1 MGCIQNEWAAAT
13 VCDMTLVMSDSNPPP
28 ERSSWLPGAALPAP
42 LSPAVSGRDEGDRA
56 RLVWLTRLRWV
67 AIAGQLAV
75 VLPAMALGW
84 LDRPLLVCF
93 LSIVGGLVLLNI
105 VTARWVVR
113 DRNPGRDM
121 LLIQLLFDLAA
132 LTSLL
137 LLSGGAW
144 NPLAPLLFVHACLGA
159 LLLNGWRSAANL
171 VALAFSIGSVTLA
184 ALHPPAL
191 PVFPT
196 PVSVELP
203 SLLLVA
209 LVIWGFTSW
218 MTSTLGEH
226 RRLLL
231 NLKEHQERGDRL
243 RAAGALAAG
252 FSHEF
257 SSPLN
262 TLKLRLGRLGRSA
275 VDEDNPDLVAALN
288 AADQCES
295 VLRKMIGRR
304 LEPGQLRMEQ
314 VELGPLVQ
322 RVCSS
327 WGAGV
332 RSPTVTLRGG
342 GVSMVLPPLALTQA
356 LLNLLDNAAEAM
368 EGVSELGTL
377 VHVELDASESIARIA
392 VMDRGPG
399 WPAIVRENVGQP
411 FVTTKSDGTGLGLYN
426 AHALAVALGG
436 RLHLE
441 DRPNGGA
448 VAAFVLPVEA
458 FAPGELP

>member
-1 MGCIQNEWAAAT
+1 
-13 VCDMTLVMSDSNPPP
+13 MTLIMSPPDP
-28 ERSSWLPGAALPAP
+28 DRRGASSWLPGAALPAP
-42 LSPAVSGRDEGDRA
+42 ISPATTGRDEGERA

-67 AIAGQLAV
+67 AVAGQLAV
-75 VLPAMALGW
+75 LVPALSLGW
-84 LDRPLLVCF
+84 LDRRLLVCF
-93 LSIVGGLVLLNI
+93 LSVVGGLVLLNV
-105 VTARWVVR
+105 VTARWIVR

-121 LLIQLLFDLAA
+121 LLIQLLVDLGA

-159 LLLNGWRSAANL
+159 LLLHGWRSAANL
-171 VALAFSIGSVTLA
+171 AALALAIGSVTLA
-184 ALHPPAL
+184 PLHPPAL
-191 PVFPT
+191 PSPPT
-196 PVSVELP
+196 PVAVTLP

-218 MTSTLGEH
+218 MSGTLGEH

-262 TLKLRLGRLGRSA
+262 TLKLRLGRLGRGTVDPEDADLLAAQRA
-275 VDEDNPDLVAALN
+275 VE
-288 AADQCES
+288 QCEG

-304 LEPGQLRMEQ
+304 LEPGELRMED
-314 VELGPLVQ
+314 VEVRGLVE
-322 RVCSS
+322 RVCAS
-327 WGAGV
+327 WGSGRTAPRFSV
-332 RSPTVTLRGG
+332 RGRPI
-342 GVSMVLPPLALTQA
+342 SMVLPSLALTQA

-368 EGVSELGTL
+368 EGAGDVSSPVE
-377 VHVELDASESIARIA
+377 VELDADESTLRIS
-392 VMDRGPG
+392 VLDRGPG
-399 WPAIVRENVGQP
+399 WPAVVRQNVGQP

-436 RLHLE
+436 RLHLG
-441 DRPNGGA
+441 DRAEGGA
-448 VAAFVLPVEA
+448 IASFVLPVEA
-458 FAPGELP
+458 FAPGDLR